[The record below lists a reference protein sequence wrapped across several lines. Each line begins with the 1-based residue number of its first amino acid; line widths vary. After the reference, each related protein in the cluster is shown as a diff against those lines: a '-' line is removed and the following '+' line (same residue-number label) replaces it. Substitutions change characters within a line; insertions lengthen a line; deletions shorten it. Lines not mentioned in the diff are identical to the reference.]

1 MSHKQPQYINL
12 NGMLMDLSTPRVMG
26 ILNLTPDSFFGGSR
40 MQTAEQVVGRIEQ
53 LRNEGAD
60 MVDVGACS
68 TRPGASQ
75 PSLQE
80 EMERLRKG
88 LSLVREV
95 WPEAVLS
102 VDTYRSQVAR
112 MCVEEFGVAIV
123 NDISAGQMDEEMFPT
138 IAQLGVPYVMTH
150 MQGTPETMQQH
161 PHYQHILKEVCLFF
175 AKRIDALRKLGAKDI
190 ILDPGFG
197 FGKTLEHNYQ
207 LLANLHELSLFN
219 LPLLVGVSRK
229 SMVYKLLETTP
240 DEALNGTTSLHT
252 IALLKGANILR
263 VHDVKE
269 ARQAVKIVGKLEENL
284 HI

>member
-1 MSHKQPQYINL
+1 MSRKQPQYINL

-40 MQTAEQVVGRIEQ
+40 MQTAEQVAGRIEQ
-53 LRNEGAD
+53 MRNEGAD

-68 TRPGASQ
+68 TRPGAQQ

-150 MQGTPETMQQH
+150 MQGTPETMQQQ

-175 AKRIDALRKLGAKDI
+175 AKQIDALRKLGAKDI

-207 LLANLHELSLFN
+207 LLANLHELNLFD

>member
-12 NGMLMDLSTPRVMG
+12 NGMLIDLSTPRVMG

-53 LRNEGAD
+53 MRNEGAD

-68 TRPGASQ
+68 TRPGAQQ

-80 EMERLRKG
+80 EMGRLRKG

-123 NDISAGQMDEEMFPT
+123 NDISAGQMDGEMFPT
-138 IAQLGVPYVMTH
+138 VAQLGVPYVMTH
-150 MQGTPETMQQH
+150 MQGTPETMQQQ

-175 AKRIDALRKLGAKDI
+175 AKQIDALRKLGAKDI

-207 LLANLHELSLFN
+207 LLANLHELSLFD

-240 DEALNGTTSLHT
+240 DEALNGTISLHT

>member
-53 LRNEGAD
+53 MRNEGAD

-123 NDISAGQMDEEMFPT
+123 NDISAGQMDGEMFPT

-269 ARQAVKIVGKLEENL
+269 ARQAVTIVGKLEENL

>member
-68 TRPGASQ
+68 TRPGAQQ

-207 LLANLHELSLFN
+207 LLANLHELNLFD

-269 ARQAVKIVGKLEENL
+269 ARQAVTIVGKLEENL

>member
-53 LRNEGAD
+53 MRNEGAD

-68 TRPGASQ
+68 TRPGAQQ

-123 NDISAGQMDEEMFPT
+123 NDISAGQMDGEMFPT
-138 IAQLGVPYVMTH
+138 VAQLGVPYVMTH

-207 LLANLHELSLFN
+207 LLANLHELNLFD

>member
-12 NGMLMDLSTPRVMG
+12 NGALMDLSTPRVMG

-40 MQTAEQVVGRIEQ
+40 MQTVEQVVGRIEQ
-53 LRNEGAD
+53 MRNEGAD

-68 TRPGASQ
+68 TRPGAQQ

-207 LLANLHELSLFN
+207 LLANLHELNLFD

-269 ARQAVKIVGKLEENL
+269 ARQAVTIVGKLEENL

>member
-12 NGMLMDLSTPRVMG
+12 NGALMDLSTPRVMG

-53 LRNEGAD
+53 MRNEGAD

-123 NDISAGQMDEEMFPT
+123 NDISAGQMDGEMFPT

-150 MQGTPETMQQH
+150 MQGTPETMQQQ

-207 LLANLHELSLFN
+207 LLANLHELNLFD

>member
-53 LRNEGAD
+53 MRNEGAD

-68 TRPGASQ
+68 TRPGAQQ

-123 NDISAGQMDEEMFPT
+123 NDISAGQMDGEMFPT

-150 MQGTPETMQQH
+150 MQGTPETMQQQ

-175 AKRIDALRKLGAKDI
+175 AKQIDALRKLGAKDI

-207 LLANLHELSLFN
+207 LLANLHELSLLN

-269 ARQAVKIVGKLEENL
+269 ARQAVTIVGKLEENL

>member
-1 MSHKQPQYINL
+1 MSRKQPQYINL
-12 NGMLMDLSTPRVMG
+12 NGALMDLSTPRVMG

-53 LRNEGAD
+53 MRNEGAD

-68 TRPGASQ
+68 TRPGAQQ

-123 NDISAGQMDEEMFPT
+123 NDISAGQMDGEMFPAV
-138 IAQLGVPYVMTH
+138 AQLGVPYVMTH
-150 MQGTPETMQQH
+150 MQGTPETMQQQ

-207 LLANLHELSLFN
+207 LLANLHELNLFD

-269 ARQAVKIVGKLEENL
+269 ARQAVTIVGKLEENL

>member
-53 LRNEGAD
+53 MRNEGAD

-68 TRPGASQ
+68 TRPGAQQ

-123 NDISAGQMDEEMFPT
+123 NDISAGQMDGEMFPT
-138 IAQLGVPYVMTH
+138 VAQLGVPYVMTH

-161 PHYQHILKEVCLFF
+161 PHYQYILKEVCLFF
-175 AKRIDALRKLGAKDI
+175 AKQIDALRKLGAKDI

>member
-1 MSHKQPQYINL
+1 MSRKQPQYINL
-12 NGMLMDLSTPRVMG
+12 NGALMDLSIPRVMG
-26 ILNLTPDSFFGGSR
+26 ILNLTPDSFFSGSR
-40 MQTAEQVVGRIEQ
+40 MQTAGQVVGRIEQ

-80 EMERLRKG
+80 EMDRLRKG
-88 LSLVREV
+88 LSLIREV

-112 MCVEEFGVAIV
+112 MCVEEFGVAII
-123 NDISAGQMDEEMFPT
+123 NDISSGQMDSEMFPT

-175 AKRIDALRKLGAKDI
+175 AKRIDALRKLAAKDI

-207 LLANLHELSLFN
+207 LLANLHELNLFD

-252 IALLKGANILR
+252 IALLEGANILR

-269 ARQAVKIVGKLEENL
+269 ARQAITIVGKLEENL

>member
-1 MSHKQPQYINL
+1 MSRKQPQYINL
-12 NGMLMDLSTPRVMG
+12 NGALMDLSTPRVMG

-68 TRPGASQ
+68 TRPGAQQ

-80 EMERLRKG
+80 EMDRLRKG
-88 LSLVREV
+88 LSLIREV

-123 NDISAGQMDEEMFPT
+123 NDISAGQMDGEMFPT

-207 LLANLHELSLFN
+207 LLANLHELNLFD

-269 ARQAVKIVGKLEENL
+269 ARQAVTIVGKLEENL

>member
-1 MSHKQPQYINL
+1 
-12 NGMLMDLSTPRVMG
+12 MDLSTPRVMG

-53 LRNEGAD
+53 MRNEGAD

-68 TRPGASQ
+68 TRPGAQQ

-123 NDISAGQMDEEMFPT
+123 NDISAGQMD
-138 IAQLGVPYVMTH
+138 G
-150 MQGTPETMQQH
+150 
-161 PHYQHILKEVCLFF
+161 
-175 AKRIDALRKLGAKDI
+175 
-190 ILDPGFG
+190 
-197 FGKTLEHNYQ
+197 
-207 LLANLHELSLFN
+207 
-219 LPLLVGVSRK
+219 
-229 SMVYKLLETTP
+229 
-240 DEALNGTTSLHT
+240 
-252 IALLKGANILR
+252 
-263 VHDVKE
+263 
-269 ARQAVKIVGKLEENL
+269 
-284 HI
+284 

>member
-53 LRNEGAD
+53 MRNEGAD

-123 NDISAGQMDEEMFPT
+123 NDISSGQMDGEMFPT

-207 LLANLHELSLFN
+207 LLANLHELNLFD

>member
-12 NGMLMDLSTPRVMG
+12 NGALMDLSTPRVMG

-53 LRNEGAD
+53 MRNEGAD

-68 TRPGASQ
+68 TRPGAQQ

-123 NDISAGQMDEEMFPT
+123 NDISAGQMDGEMFPT
-138 IAQLGVPYVMTH
+138 VAQLGVPYVMTH
-150 MQGTPETMQQH
+150 MQGIPETMQQH

-175 AKRIDALRKLGAKDI
+175 AKQIDALRKLGAKDI

-207 LLANLHELSLFN
+207 LLANLHELSLFD

-240 DEALNGTTSLHT
+240 DEALNGTISLHT

>member
-1 MSHKQPQYINL
+1 MSRKQPQYINL
-12 NGMLMDLSTPRVMG
+12 NGALMDLSTPRVMG

-40 MQTAEQVVGRIEQ
+40 MQTAEQVVERIEQ
-53 LRNEGAD
+53 MRNEGAD

-68 TRPGASQ
+68 TRPGAQQ

-123 NDISAGQMDEEMFPT
+123 NDISAGQMDGEMFPT

-207 LLANLHELSLFN
+207 LLANLHELNLFD

-252 IALLKGANILR
+252 IALLKGVNILR

>member
-53 LRNEGAD
+53 MRNEGAD

-102 VDTYRSQVAR
+102 VDTYRSQVVR

-123 NDISAGQMDEEMFPT
+123 NDISAGQMDGEMFPT
-138 IAQLGVPYVMTH
+138 VAQLGVPYVMTH

-207 LLANLHELSLFN
+207 LLANLHELNLFD

>member
-53 LRNEGAD
+53 MRNEGAD

-68 TRPGASQ
+68 TRPGAQQ

-80 EMERLRKG
+80 EMERLSKG

-123 NDISAGQMDEEMFPT
+123 NDISAGQMDGEMFPT

-150 MQGTPETMQQH
+150 MQGTPETMQQQ

-175 AKRIDALRKLGAKDI
+175 AKQIDALRKLGAKDI

-207 LLANLHELSLFN
+207 LLANLHELSLLN

-269 ARQAVKIVGKLEENL
+269 ARQAVTIVGKLEENL

>member
-12 NGMLMDLSTPRVMG
+12 NGALMDLSTPRVMG

-53 LRNEGAD
+53 MRNEGAD

-68 TRPGASQ
+68 TRPGAQQ

-123 NDISAGQMDEEMFPT
+123 NDISAGQMDGEMFT
-138 IAQLGVPYVMTH
+138 TVAQLCVSYVMTH
-150 MQGTPETMQQH
+150 MQGIPETMQQH

-175 AKRIDALRKLGAKDI
+175 AKQIDALRKLGAKDI

-207 LLANLHELSLFN
+207 LLANLHELSLFD

-240 DEALNGTTSLHT
+240 DEALNGTISLHT

>member
-68 TRPGASQ
+68 TRPGAQQ

-123 NDISAGQMDEEMFPT
+123 NDISAGQMDGEMFPT

-207 LLANLHELSLFN
+207 LLANLHELNLFD

-269 ARQAVKIVGKLEENL
+269 ARQAVTIVGKLEENL

>member
-12 NGMLMDLSTPRVMG
+12 NGMLIDLSTPRVMG

-53 LRNEGAD
+53 MRNEGAD

-68 TRPGASQ
+68 TRPGAQQ

-123 NDISAGQMDEEMFPT
+123 NDISAGQMDGEMFPT
-138 IAQLGVPYVMTH
+138 VAQLGVPYVMTH
-150 MQGTPETMQQH
+150 MQGTPETMQQQ

-175 AKRIDALRKLGAKDI
+175 AKQIDALRKLGAKDI

-207 LLANLHELSLFN
+207 LLANLHELNLFD

-240 DEALNGTTSLHT
+240 DEALNGTISLHT

>member
-12 NGMLMDLSTPRVMG
+12 NGMLIDLSTPRVMG

-53 LRNEGAD
+53 MRNEGAD

-68 TRPGASQ
+68 TRPGAQQ

-123 NDISAGQMDEEMFPT
+123 NDISAGQMDGEMFPT
-138 IAQLGVPYVMTH
+138 VAQLGVPYVMTH

-175 AKRIDALRKLGAKDI
+175 AKQIDALRKLGAKDI

-207 LLANLHELSLFN
+207 LLANLHELSLFD

-240 DEALNGTTSLHT
+240 DEALNGTISLHT

>member
-12 NGMLMDLSTPRVMG
+12 NGALMDLSTPRVMG

-123 NDISAGQMDEEMFPT
+123 NDISAGQMDGEMFPT

-150 MQGTPETMQQH
+150 MQGTPETMQQQ

-175 AKRIDALRKLGAKDI
+175 AKQIDALRKLGAKDI

-207 LLANLHELSLFN
+207 LLANLHELNLFD

>member
-1 MSHKQPQYINL
+1 MSRKQPQYINL
-12 NGMLMDLSTPRVMG
+12 NGALMDLSTPRVMG

-75 PSLQE
+75 PTLQE

-88 LSLVREV
+88 LSLIREV

-112 MCVEEFGVAIV
+112 MCVEEFGVAII
-123 NDISAGQMDEEMFPT
+123 NDISAGQMDDGMFPA

-207 LLANLHELSLFN
+207 LLANLHELNLFD
-219 LPLLVGVSRK
+219 LPVLVGVSRK

-269 ARQAVKIVGKLEENL
+269 ARQAITIVGKLEENL
-284 HI
+284 YI

>member
-53 LRNEGAD
+53 MRNEGAD

-68 TRPGASQ
+68 TRPGAQQ

-123 NDISAGQMDEEMFPT
+123 NDISAGQMDGEMFPT
-138 IAQLGVPYVMTH
+138 VAQLGVPYVMTH
-150 MQGTPETMQQH
+150 MQGTPETMQQQ

-175 AKRIDALRKLGAKDI
+175 AKQIDALRKLGAKDI

-207 LLANLHELSLFN
+207 LLANLHELNLFD

>member
-12 NGMLMDLSTPRVMG
+12 NGALMDLSTPRVMG

-68 TRPGASQ
+68 TRPGAQQ

-123 NDISAGQMDEEMFPT
+123 NDISAGQMDGEMFPT

-207 LLANLHELSLFN
+207 LLANLHELNLFD

>member
-1 MSHKQPQYINL
+1 MSRKQPQYINL
-12 NGMLMDLSTPRVMG
+12 NGELMDLSISRVMG
-26 ILNLTPDSFFGGSR
+26 ILNLTPDSFFSGSR
-40 MQTAEQVVGRIEQ
+40 MQTAGQVVGRIEQ

-80 EMERLRKG
+80 EMDRLRKG
-88 LSLVREV
+88 LSLIREV

-112 MCVEEFGVAIV
+112 MCVEEFGVAII
-123 NDISAGQMDEEMFPT
+123 NDISSGQMDDGMFPT

-207 LLANLHELSLFN
+207 LLANLHELNLFG

-269 ARQAVKIVGKLEENL
+269 ARQAITIVGKLEENL

>member
-1 MSHKQPQYINL
+1 MSRKQPQYINL

-53 LRNEGAD
+53 MRNEGAD

-68 TRPGASQ
+68 TRPGAQQ

-123 NDISAGQMDEEMFPT
+123 NDISAGQMDGEMFPT
-138 IAQLGVPYVMTH
+138 VAQLGVPYVMTH
-150 MQGTPETMQQH
+150 MQGTPETMQLH

-207 LLANLHELSLFN
+207 LLANLHELNLFD

-269 ARQAVKIVGKLEENL
+269 ARQAVTIVGKLEENL

>member
-1 MSHKQPQYINL
+1 MSRKQPQYINL
-12 NGMLMDLSTPRVMG
+12 NGALMDLSTPRVMG

-68 TRPGASQ
+68 TRPGAQQ

-150 MQGTPETMQQH
+150 MQGTPETMQQQ

-207 LLANLHELSLFN
+207 LLANLHELNLFD

-269 ARQAVKIVGKLEENL
+269 ARQAVTIVGKLEENL

>member
-53 LRNEGAD
+53 MRNEGAD

-68 TRPGASQ
+68 TRPGALQ

-102 VDTYRSQVAR
+102 VDTYRSKVVR

-123 NDISAGQMDEEMFPT
+123 NDISAGQMDGEMFPT
-138 IAQLGVPYVMTH
+138 VAQLGVPYVMTH
-150 MQGTPETMQQH
+150 MQGTPETMQQQ

-207 LLANLHELSLFN
+207 LLANLHELNLFD

>member
-40 MQTAEQVVGRIEQ
+40 MQTAEQVVERIEQ
-53 LRNEGAD
+53 MRNEGAD

-68 TRPGASQ
+68 TRPGAQQ

-123 NDISAGQMDEEMFPT
+123 NDISAGQMDGEMFPT
-138 IAQLGVPYVMTH
+138 VAQLGVPYVMTH

-207 LLANLHELSLFN
+207 LLANLHELNLFD

-269 ARQAVKIVGKLEENL
+269 ARQAVTIVGKLEENL

>member
-1 MSHKQPQYINL
+1 MNRKQPQYINL
-12 NGMLMDLSTPRVMG
+12 NGALMDLSTPRVMG
-26 ILNLTPDSFFGGSR
+26 ILNLTPDSFFGRSR

-53 LRNEGAD
+53 MRNEGAD

-68 TRPGASQ
+68 TRPGAQQ

-123 NDISAGQMDEEMFPT
+123 NDISSGQMDGEMFPT

-150 MQGTPETMQQH
+150 MQGIPETMQQH

-207 LLANLHELSLFN
+207 LLANLHELNLFD

-269 ARQAVKIVGKLEENL
+269 ARQAVTIVGKLEENL

>member
-53 LRNEGAD
+53 MRNEGAD

-68 TRPGASQ
+68 TRPGAQQ

-175 AKRIDALRKLGAKDI
+175 AKQIDALRKLGAKDI

-207 LLANLHELSLFN
+207 LLANLHELNLFD

-269 ARQAVKIVGKLEENL
+269 ARQAVTIVGKLEENL

>member
-53 LRNEGAD
+53 MRNEGAD

-112 MCVEEFGVAIV
+112 MGVEEFGVAIV
-123 NDISAGQMDEEMFPT
+123 NDISSGQMDEEMFPT

-207 LLANLHELSLFN
+207 LLANLHELSLLN

-269 ARQAVKIVGKLEENL
+269 ARQAVTIVGKLEENL

>member
-12 NGMLMDLSTPRVMG
+12 NGALMDLSTPRVMG

-53 LRNEGAD
+53 MRNEGAD

-68 TRPGASQ
+68 TRPGAQQ

-123 NDISAGQMDEEMFPT
+123 NDISAGQMDGEMFPT
-138 IAQLGVPYVMTH
+138 VAQLGVPYVMTH

-175 AKRIDALRKLGAKDI
+175 AKQIDALRKLGAKDI

-207 LLANLHELSLFN
+207 LLANLHELSLFD
-219 LPLLVGVSRK
+219 LPLLVGVARK

-240 DEALNGTTSLHT
+240 DEALNGTISLHT

>member
-53 LRNEGAD
+53 MRNEGAD

-68 TRPGASQ
+68 TRPGAQQ

-123 NDISAGQMDEEMFPT
+123 NDISAGQMDGEMFPT

-150 MQGTPETMQQH
+150 MQGTPETMQQQ

>member
-12 NGMLMDLSTPRVMG
+12 NGALMDLSTPRVMG

-53 LRNEGAD
+53 MRNEGAD

-68 TRPGASQ
+68 TRPGAQQ

-123 NDISAGQMDEEMFPT
+123 NDISAGQMD
-138 IAQLGVPYVMTH
+138 G
-150 MQGTPETMQQH
+150 
-161 PHYQHILKEVCLFF
+161 
-175 AKRIDALRKLGAKDI
+175 
-190 ILDPGFG
+190 
-197 FGKTLEHNYQ
+197 
-207 LLANLHELSLFN
+207 
-219 LPLLVGVSRK
+219 
-229 SMVYKLLETTP
+229 
-240 DEALNGTTSLHT
+240 
-252 IALLKGANILR
+252 
-263 VHDVKE
+263 
-269 ARQAVKIVGKLEENL
+269 
-284 HI
+284 

>member
-53 LRNEGAD
+53 MRNEGAD

-123 NDISAGQMDEEMFPT
+123 NDISAGQMDGEMFPT

-207 LLANLHELSLFN
+207 LLANLHELNLFD

-269 ARQAVKIVGKLEENL
+269 ARQAVTIVGKLEENL

>member
-12 NGMLMDLSTPRVMG
+12 NGALMDLSTPRVMG
-26 ILNLTPDSFFGGSR
+26 ILNLTPDSFFSGSR

-53 LRNEGAD
+53 MRNEGAD

-68 TRPGASQ
+68 TRPGAQQ

-123 NDISAGQMDEEMFPT
+123 NDISAGQMDSEMFPT

-150 MQGTPETMQQH
+150 MQGTPETMQQQ

-269 ARQAVKIVGKLEENL
+269 ARQAVMIVGKLEENL